1 MPPTKKSKR
10 NEQLYAMAEMGE
22 KFSRLAELY
31 GISDSR
37 VRQIYYRLYW
47 EKNSSIQSTGLKTG
61 GKYNG

>member
-1 MPPTKKSKR
+1 MPSPKKLKR
-10 NEQLYAMAEMGE
+10 NEQLYALAEMGE
-22 KFSRLAELY
+22 KFSRLASLY
-31 GISDSR
+31 GISESR

>member
-37 VRQIYYRLYW
+37 VRQIYFRLYW

-61 GKYNG
+61 GK